1 MSACGRHARLGSVTF
16 NLITHSR
23 SLARLWIDHLHI
35 RNVDP
40 GFLVDNSTA
49 AIAGRFLVSF
59 DYAGAFDLHFSTS
72 RSDPQHASTLALVAA
87 PSGVASFTVTLMRS
101 PRLAIAPVE
110 PPIPI
115 IISTRRAP
123 ELSATS
129 REVCI

>member
-87 PSGVASFTVTLMRS
+87 GDDDDLIVLPNLGSFSSLQ
-101 PRLAIAPVE
+101 LFH
-110 PPIPI
+110 
-115 IISTRRAP
+115 
-123 ELSATS
+123 L
-129 REVCI
+129 